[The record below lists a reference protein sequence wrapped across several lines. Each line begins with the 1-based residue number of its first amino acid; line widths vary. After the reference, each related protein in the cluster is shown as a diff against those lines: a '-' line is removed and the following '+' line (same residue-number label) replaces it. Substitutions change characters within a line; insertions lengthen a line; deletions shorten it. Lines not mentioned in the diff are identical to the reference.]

1 MDFDMQKNLTLPV
14 LPLRGLVVFP
24 KSLIHFDVG
33 RKKSITAINKA
44 MKADQLVF
52 LTSQKDAAINEPD
65 IFDVY
70 DTGVIAKVV
79 QVLKQPE
86 NTTRIVIEG
95 QCRATIINPVFDE
108 KCLVA
113 EVKPYEEESEYLTA
127 RDSALMRTVK
137 NEFDK
142 YLEISPKMPSD
153 IIFKVALCKR
163 PGELADFI
171 TANLILDYRVKQS
184 ILETFPESERLESVL
199 DVLVNENFVLKLED
213 EISQKAKMRID
224 ENQRD
229 YFLREQKR
237 AIEATNTTQIKKLY
251 TIKQKLENAK
261 THAEFDKLLQEISAV
276 DAEIDHD
283 NLTSEQKTHYDQ
295 LNKSC
300 TDTISAKMRQLE
312 YKDNI
317 DYNKKAVNAY
327 NSAFTSFKNNESRYK
342 DKSQLLGLVST
353 TLFAYDAGRLFNET
367 LIFYNHVYSYIFN
380 KLDDNGKLE
389 LTKYSI
395 ECERKQG

>member
-137 NEFDK
+137 
-142 YLEISPKMPSD
+142 M
-153 IIFKVALCKR
+153 
-163 PGELADFI
+163 
-171 TANLILDYRVKQS
+171 
-184 ILETFPESERLESVL
+184 
-199 DVLVNENFVLKLED
+199 
-213 EISQKAKMRID
+213 
-224 ENQRD
+224 
-229 YFLREQKR
+229 
-237 AIEATNTTQIKKLY
+237 
-251 TIKQKLENAK
+251 
-261 THAEFDKLLQEISAV
+261 
-276 DAEIDHD
+276 
-283 NLTSEQKTHYDQ
+283 NLTSI
-295 LNKSC
+295 LRFLRRC
-300 TDTISAKMRQLE
+300 RRILFLRLPFAKDR
-312 YKDNI
+312 
-317 DYNKKAVNAY
+317 VNLP
-327 NSAFTSFKNNESRYK
+327 TL
-342 DKSQLLGLVST
+342 SQLISFLT
-353 TLFAYDAGRLFNET
+353 TELNSQFLKLSPNPKDLNLFLMYL
-367 LIFYNHVYSYIFN
+367 
-380 KLDDNGKLE
+380 
-389 LTKYSI
+389 
-395 ECERKQG
+395 

>member
-213 EISQKAKMRID
+213 EISQKLK
-224 ENQRD
+224 
-229 YFLREQKR
+229 
-237 AIEATNTTQIKKLY
+237 
-251 TIKQKLENAK
+251 
-261 THAEFDKLLQEISAV
+261 
-276 DAEIDHD
+276 
-283 NLTSEQKTHYDQ
+283 
-295 LNKSC
+295 
-300 TDTISAKMRQLE
+300 
-312 YKDNI
+312 
-317 DYNKKAVNAY
+317 
-327 NSAFTSFKNNESRYK
+327 
-342 DKSQLLGLVST
+342 
-353 TLFAYDAGRLFNET
+353 
-367 LIFYNHVYSYIFN
+367 
-380 KLDDNGKLE
+380 
-389 LTKYSI
+389 
-395 ECERKQG
+395 

>member
-237 AIEATNTTQIKKLY
+237 AIEEELGEDDSPI
-251 TIKQKLENAK
+251 
-261 THAEFDKLLQEISAV
+261 D
-276 DAEIDHD
+276 DAENYVDKIEKL
-283 NLTSEQKTHYDQ
+283 NLDE
-295 LNKSC
+295 KSA
-300 TDTISAKMRQLE
+300 DILSAKRDKGNRFRVMLATFSETEYTSAKNIPSRNIFRFIILHRDRQNSKYTYE
-312 YKDNI
+312 SFRRREKYRNFSSTDFPKQTARETKKSARH
-317 DYNKKAVNAY
+317 NK
-327 NSAFTSFKNNESRYK
+327 RY
-342 DKSQLLGLVST
+342 DIHRFHHSDQ
-353 TLFAYDAGRLFNET
+353 
-367 LIFYNHVYSYIFN
+367 H
-380 KLDDNGKLE
+380 
-389 LTKYSI
+389 LTVTMPQMPHLPPY
-395 ECERKQG
+395 R

>member
-1 MDFDMQKNLTLPV
+1 MDFDMQQNLTPPV

-137 NEFDK
+137 N
-142 YLEISPKMPSD
+142 
-153 IIFKVALCKR
+153 
-163 PGELADFI
+163 
-171 TANLILDYRVKQS
+171 
-184 ILETFPESERLESVL
+184 
-199 DVLVNENFVLKLED
+199 
-213 EISQKAKMRID
+213 
-224 ENQRD
+224 
-229 YFLREQKR
+229 
-237 AIEATNTTQIKKLY
+237 
-251 TIKQKLENAK
+251 
-261 THAEFDKLLQEISAV
+261 
-276 DAEIDHD
+276 
-283 NLTSEQKTHYDQ
+283 
-295 LNKSC
+295 
-300 TDTISAKMRQLE
+300 
-312 YKDNI
+312 
-317 DYNKKAVNAY
+317 
-327 NSAFTSFKNNESRYK
+327 
-342 DKSQLLGLVST
+342 
-353 TLFAYDAGRLFNET
+353 
-367 LIFYNHVYSYIFN
+367 
-380 KLDDNGKLE
+380 
-389 LTKYSI
+389 
-395 ECERKQG
+395 

>member
-213 EISQKAKMRID
+213 EISQKAKMMKISVIIFFVNRKEQSRKSSVKMIH
-224 ENQRD
+224 RLTMLKTMSIK
-229 YFLREQKR
+229 LRSLTLTKNLP
-237 AIEATNTTQIKKLY
+237 TFFIK
-251 TIKQKLENAK
+251 N
-261 THAEFDKLLQEISAV
+261 V
-276 DAEIDHD
+276 R
-283 NLTSEQKTHYDQ
+283 N
-295 LNKSC
+295 
-300 TDTISAKMRQLE
+300 SAKCLM
-312 YKDNI
+312 
-317 DYNKKAVNAY
+317 AVR
-327 NSAFTSFKNNESRYK
+327 K
-342 DKSQLLGLVST
+342 
-353 TLFAYDAGRLFNET
+353 RL
-367 LIFYNHVYSYIFN
+367 
-380 KLDDNGKLE
+380 
-389 LTKYSI
+389 
-395 ECERKQG
+395 